1 MLLRSPHLQCNDWH
15 RINILSIKA
24 GSEISKNCLVARLP
38 AIGYYSRVY
47 ERGWDLCL
55 FCSNHTPYLHVYIC
69 YILFQGSKLR
79 DREEKEKNSP
89 PPNNLVGMLAHSK
102 GGLHEN
108 FVFMQPSVCMI
119 VDLVPLHMCAM
130 S

>member
-1 MLLRSPHLQCNDWH
+1 MKLVKIVLWQNFQLLGIIAECMNEGGIYVSFVTTIPL
-15 RINILSIKA
+15 I
-24 GSEISKNCLVARLP
+24 
-38 AIGYYSRVY
+38 YM
-47 ERGWDLCL
+47 
-55 FCSNHTPYLHVYIC
+55 YIYIY

-79 DREEKEKNSP
+79 EIEEKEKNSP